1 MSVEVCQGKTNAK
14 HGTGFSMPVTC
25 CSTRMSVAYG
35 RDGKDAGPNG
45 RIMPDRKLEEIAGR

>member
-1 MSVEVCQGKTNAK
+1 MSVEVCQGRINATY
-14 HGTGFSMPVTC
+14 GTGFSMRVTC

-45 RIMPDRKLEEIAGR
+45 QIVPARKLEEIAGR